1 MKIII
6 TEEQYN
12 KVLMENT
19 FKDVISSLKLNSSIV
34 FTFGAGVSAF
44 MGPVE
49 RLLTKSNFNFT
60 KEEIVLLIITSFAL
74 LINDS
79 NKSKLLEEITSK
91 GLIKAFKGVYEF
103 VKNTTEIIKATIKNL
118 LGVTYNLSEILGF
131 AFLLN
136 PIMKILVSLINDRNI
151 TVDNVNMLL
160 SGIILSGL
168 VFSIK
173 SLLGKGKEYFSKNKE
188 PLDNEINEGIITE
201 NFVRLSEKETKNLI
215 DSLIEMGFDEEDA
228 EYELNNLINYY
239 DNLSNKLTLY
249 RIVFSDSSDTIDTQY
264 PGSHYSMNKK
274 NLIDSHYSSLRDSS
288 YGENPYLI
296 QVVAEKQMI
305 DFFESIKNNILYPN
319 EEEITLKNK
328 GFGVNIL
335 KIVPVF

>member
-1 MKIII
+1 
-6 TEEQYN
+6 
-12 KVLMENT
+12 
-19 FKDVISSLKLNSSIV
+19 
-34 FTFGAGVSAF
+34 
-44 MGPVE
+44 
-49 RLLTKSNFNFT
+49 
-60 KEEIVLLIITSFAL
+60 
-74 LINDS
+74 
-79 NKSKLLEEITSK
+79 
-91 GLIKAFKGVYEF
+91 
-103 VKNTTEIIKATIKNL
+103 
-118 LGVTYNLSEILGF
+118 
-131 AFLLN
+131 
-136 PIMKILVSLINDRNI
+136 
-151 TVDNVNMLL
+151 
-160 SGIILSGL
+160 
-168 VFSIK
+168 
-173 SLLGKGKEYFSKNKE
+173 
-188 PLDNEINEGIITE
+188 
-201 NFVRLSEKETKNLI
+201 
-215 DSLIEMGFDEEDA
+215 MGFDEEDA

-319 EEEITLKNK
+319 EEEITIKNT